1 MESNETLVLIKYD
14 NQDGPHWY
22 TDGHTEVF
30 SMCQNSF
37 ICEIQIETKT
47 VIVAKDLC

>member
-1 MESNETLVLIKYD
+1 MDHTDTLMVLISDDDFFFFNHKL
-14 NQDGPHWY
+14 
-22 TDGHTEVF
+22 F

-37 ICEIQIETKT
+37 ICGIQIETKT

>member
-1 MESNETLVLIKYD
+1 MVLMSDDFFFFPK
-14 NQDGPHWY
+14 
-22 TDGHTEVF
+22 VF

-47 VIVAKDLC
+47 VIVAEDLC